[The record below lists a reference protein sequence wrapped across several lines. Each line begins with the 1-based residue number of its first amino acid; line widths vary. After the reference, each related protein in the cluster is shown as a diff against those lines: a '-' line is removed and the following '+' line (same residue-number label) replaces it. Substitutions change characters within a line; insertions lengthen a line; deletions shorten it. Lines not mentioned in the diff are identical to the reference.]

1 MAGKKLRFAEL
12 VKSSGRPHVATL
24 WGDPKKDGG
33 FMKAVRENRVL
44 TVNQEPTAKTKDFGT
59 IGFHEEK
66 SAAYFIFP
74 QPLPESQEGHVIGI
88 KYDLLDEGRVA
99 GSVRSVKVKKECQ
112 KEKPPQRTKF
122 SVTVRRI
129 ATIESALTI
138 EARTADEAKTRALK
152 EIQSQPF
159 DPTESVVRNEIR
171 AVSKA

>member
-112 KEKPPQRTKF
+112 KEKP
-122 SVTVRRI
+122 
-129 ATIESALTI
+129 
-138 EARTADEAKTRALK
+138 
-152 EIQSQPF
+152 
-159 DPTESVVRNEIR
+159 
-171 AVSKA
+171 